1 MNILLHFYNT
11 NLTNNLSIR
20 QNCHQ
25 NSLLLSVTAICYINC
40 LQILLDLIFFVL
52 LLFYFFGQKGTR
64 AADIDEQSRR
74 GKEDWCEVEII
85 ISLQFESCFATH
97 FLIIEFYSF
106 KDIHILQPSPKA
118 ILI

>member
-1 MNILLHFYNT
+1 M
-11 NLTNNLSIR
+11 
-20 QNCHQ
+20 
-25 NSLLLSVTAICYINC
+25 
-40 LQILLDLIFFVL
+40 LDLIFFVL

-118 ILI
+118 ILIWYYTVMLGMFTVANSHQDSW